1 MRLTTYLLIVFL
13 LFSSVFSWQIVP
25 NYRNYTNVTDINF
38 TAPLGYAK
46 YFYVPGNALPNF
58 NTSQFLQESTILAYN
73 SKGQYLQALPYYV
86 YNGGLLVNGTTT
98 NGTLSFATVYYNT
111 LRFNVSRMYKKV
123 SSYTS
128 SIPYT
133 VTLIDFGANVT
144 LNKTVLDYPT
154 TTNLAGYLS
163 LDFNVTQPYFLRSFF
178 SFGYTNYTLNYCER
192 PVFNFCGNKYS
203 LSVINPVVHNT
214 ASWTNSVLS
223 GYTSSITASVSNM
236 LNANTSVTTYIQDNG
251 SSAAYSYLLHTNT
264 GLGIYTSNSDIF
276 NSTETLG
283 NGGVFYSSTPYNLD
297 LYFPNASVVQNTY
310 DLVPAYTTNIIVSS
324 NSISKP
330 IPLPNVTTNNLCIKG
345 WFCEPYAIQVNNVSF
360 KYIFQTKAYPGNQG
374 KETDLNYSHVGF
386 AVVNITHYAEMGTS
400 CSNLYLDAYNFTSNL
415 DYGKINYSVLSC
427 GSQIQLLIPNL
438 TASGNL
444 YSQFNVYF
452 GGLQS
457 STYTKNVFNSWE
469 FENATTSSFTPST
482 TSLIKLPKG
491 LNKTGFHIS
500 FGDPSYAYSTYAY
513 LYACGGQNSS
523 TRALYFF
530 VAYSGAGGGCYY
542 SGPNGPTL
550 SSNNTLTYLYS
561 PSFGV
566 ATGTIYASGDRF
578 YNTTSVVGST
588 YNYGFQPTP
597 IYVYGGNVSA
607 YYLAAYPSISQKV
620 LTNPGT
626 SSKTS
631 SLPSVPSNLDNTTID
646 FNVTNSTFTD
656 FGINSTL
663 NAKGLNKNV
672 LFMGINVP
680 VSEVLIVVLCLLLCI
695 VAVLEDELP
704 LVFGVIFL
712 LIGAIVNVSVEIV
725 GVIIVFVWLGFRA
738 SEFFKES
745 GKNG

>member
-223 GYTSSITASVSNM
+223 GYTSSITASVSNT

-251 SSAAYSYLLHTNT
+251 SSATYSYLLHTNT
-264 GLGIYTSNSDIF
+264 GLGIYTSNSDVF

-283 NGGVFYSSTPYNLD
+283 NGGVFYSSTPYNLN

-360 KYIFQTKAYPGNQG
+360 KYTFQTKAYPGNQG

-386 AVVNITHYAEMGTS
+386 AIVNITHYAEMGTS

-438 TASGNL
+438 TASGKL

-491 LNKTGFHIS
+491 LNTTGFHIS

-513 LYACGGQNSS
+513 LYACGGPNSS

-530 VAYSGAGGGCYY
+530 VAYSGAVGGCYY

-588 YNYGFQPTP
+588 YNYDFQPTP
-597 IYVYGGNVSA
+597 IYIYGGNVSA
-607 YYLAAYPSISQKV
+607 YYLAAYPSISQKA

-656 FGINSTL
+656 IGINSTL